1 MRIDLFALSACF
13 FLAAGILSCAPLG
26 RQVAP
31 QPGHRPQSIRI
42 RTDSGTTEPVN
53 FWLYLPPGYPGRE
66 RWPLILFLHGAGER
80 GDDLDRVKIH
90 GPPKRIETEEISFP
104 FVIVSPQC
112 PAEGWWSD
120 DQQIERLDALLE
132 EVADRYRIDPER
144 LYVTGLSM
152 GGYGT
157 WALAARYPHRFA
169 AIAPICGGGDPG
181 MAERLAH
188 LPVWVF
194 HGARDPVVP
203 LETSQEMVDALRQ
216 AGGQVTFTVYPEAG
230 HDSWTESY
238 QNPALY
244 EWFLEHRRSGGAG
257 R

>member
-1 MRIDLFALSACF
+1 MKAELFTLIAAISLSACGLF
-13 FLAAGILSCAPLG
+13 CATLG
-26 RQVAP
+26 LRPAP
-31 QPGHRPQSIRI
+31 QPGQRPQSMTI
-42 RTDSGTTEPVN
+42 TTGSGQTVRMN
-53 FWLYLPPGYPGRE
+53 FWLYLPPGYPARE

-90 GPPKRIETEEISFP
+90 GPPKRIDQEDASFP

-112 PAEGWWSD
+112 PTEGWWSD
-120 DQQIERLDALLE
+120 DDQIERLDALLE
-132 EVADRYRIDPER
+132 DVVSRYEIDPQR

-181 MAERLAH
+181 AAERMAH

-203 LETSQEMVDALRQ
+203 LEASQEMVDALRE
-216 AGGQVTFTVYPEAG
+216 AGGAVTFTVYPEAG
-230 HDSWTESY
+230 HDAWTESY
-238 QNPALY
+238 ANPALY
-244 EWFLEHRRSGGAG
+244 EWFLQHRRTGGED